1 MKNYKQLYE
10 QSMLVNQ
17 GLIDTIYDHSFN
29 PNIKL
34 SFDRQAYTNMLTAK
48 DLVLCANRF
57 VWKGLPINL
66 TSQQLEAMLYQW
78 GTLCMFENDNGELVF
93 ARYTAIGDL
102 NPYGLLDKV
111 QPIDM
116 AGNAYGV
123 ARAVIH
129 SASQGEIKPDDK
141 VCIIINDYTT
151 FTQFTNEMSRYA
163 INTAT
168 TIKDQVTVHSQLMTN
183 IFVSVKKALA
193 LCETEEQKNV
203 VTQQVN
209 AMLDPSKIIVP
220 ISATRGKNGK
230 GLEMPIELFNFN
242 NTFDTQNYCQTIDY
256 YDKLRRSF
264 NGIPSPD
271 TFEKK
276 ERKITAEAED
286 TSVHTNLVLL
296 DGLLQRQNAI
306 RLFTKYCKNENNK
319 NITCNLQEM
328 LMPQVE
334 NDEDNEKGDDSKPE
348 EADNE

>member
-1 MKNYKQLYE
+1 MNKYKQLYQ

-17 GLIDTIYDHSFN
+17 GLIDTIYDNSFN
-29 PNIKL
+29 PNVKM

-48 DLVLCANRF
+48 DLVLCANRY

-66 TSQQLEAMLYQW
+66 TSQQLESMLYQW
-78 GTLCMFENDNGELVF
+78 GSLAMFENDKGELVF
-93 ARYTAIGDL
+93 SRYTQEGDL
-102 NPYGLLDKV
+102 NPYGLLDKI

-116 AGNAYGV
+116 AGKAYDV
-123 ARAVIH
+123 VRAVIH
-129 SASQGEIKPDDK
+129 SANQAELKEGDK
-141 VCIIINDYTT
+141 VCIIVNDYTS
-151 FTQFTNEMSRYA
+151 FTQITDELSRFA
-163 INTAT
+163 INSAT

-193 LCETEEQKNV
+193 LCETEEQKNI

-220 ISATRGKNGK
+220 VSVTRVKGGK
-230 GLEMPIELFNFN
+230 GLESPIELFNFN

-286 TSVHTNLVLL
+286 TSTHTNLVLL

-328 LMPQVE
+328 LIPQFE
-334 NDEDNEKGDDSKPE
+334 NDNNNEIGDDSNKE
-348 EADNE
+348 VTSNE

>member
-1 MKNYKQLYE
+1 MNKYKQLYE
-10 QSMLVNQ
+10 QSMLVNE
-17 GLIDTIYDHSFN
+17 GLLQTIYDKSFN
-29 PNIKL
+29 PNTHL
-34 SFDRQAYTNMLTAK
+34 SFNSKAYTDMLEAK
-48 DLVLCANRF
+48 DLMLCANRY

-78 GTLCMFENDNGELVF
+78 GTLCMFENEKNELVF
-93 ARYTAIGDL
+93 ARYTTIGDL

-123 ARAVIH
+123 ARSVIH
-129 SASQGEIKPDDK
+129 SANQSEIKEGDK

-151 FTQFTNEMSRYA
+151 FTQMTNELSRYQ
-163 INTAT
+163 INKAT
-168 TIKDQVTVHSQLMTN
+168 TIHDQVLVHSQLITN

-203 VTQQVN
+203 IMQQVQ
-209 AMLDPSKIIVP
+209 AILDPSQIVVP
-220 ISATRGKNGK
+220 ISASHGKNGK
-230 GLEMPIELFNFN
+230 GLEMPVELFNFT

-264 NGIPSPD
+264 NGIPAPD

-286 TSVHTNLVLL
+286 TSTHTNLVLL

-319 NITCNLQEM
+319 NITCNLQDM
-328 LMPQVE
+328 LMPEVE
-334 NDEDNEKGDDSKPE
+334 NDDDNEKDDDSKPE
-348 EADNE
+348 EAKDE